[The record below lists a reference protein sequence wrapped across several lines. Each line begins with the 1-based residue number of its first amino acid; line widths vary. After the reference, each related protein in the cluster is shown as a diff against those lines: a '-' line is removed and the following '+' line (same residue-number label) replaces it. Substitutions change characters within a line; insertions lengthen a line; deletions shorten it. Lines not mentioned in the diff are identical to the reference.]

1 MRNYKINMYI
11 KKIVMPKFLIK
22 SNSKKKSANI
32 FQTQGFTSNNTGE
45 HKIFLDYE
53 VGVIVAKL

>member
-1 MRNYKINMYI
+1 
-11 KKIVMPKFLIK
+11 MPKFLIK

-32 FQTQGFTSNNTGE
+32 FQTQGFTSNNTRE

-53 VGVIVAKL
+53 VRVIVVKL